1 MFCFGIF
8 GPEFEKVIIIFEIN
22 ALELAYLQNFVK
34 KKKKPKQKCLN
45 LRSKV
50 PYLGISGLDL
60 IKPLSYLKS
69 KF

>member
-34 KKKKPKQKCLN
+34 KKPKQNKN
-45 LRSKV
+45 A
-50 PYLGISGLDL
+50 
-60 IKPLSYLKS
+60 
-69 KF
+69 

>member
-8 GPEFEKVIIIFEIN
+8 GQEFEKVIVIFEIN

-34 KKKKPKQKCLN
+34 KIKTKRKCLN
-45 LRSKV
+45 LRPKV
-50 PYLGISGLDL
+50 PYLTISGLDL

>member
-8 GPEFEKVIIIFEIN
+8 GQEFEKAIVIFEIS

-34 KKKKPKQKCLN
+34 KNKAKRKCLN
-45 LRSKV
+45 LRPKV
-50 PYLGISGLDL
+50 PYLSISGLDL